1 MKVIGKRFD
10 VFFKGICKMFLFKI
24 LYDYDEKVLYILGR

>member
-1 MKVIGKRFD
+1 MKVKGKRFD
-10 VFFKGICKMFLFKI
+10 VFFKGKMFLFKI